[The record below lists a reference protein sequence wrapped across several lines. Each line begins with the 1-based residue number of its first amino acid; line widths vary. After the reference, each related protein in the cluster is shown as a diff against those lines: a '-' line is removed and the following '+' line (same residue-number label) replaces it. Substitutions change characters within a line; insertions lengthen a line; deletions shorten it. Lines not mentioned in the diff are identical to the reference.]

1 MGFDMEVL
9 QKFLAD
15 SNEKEQSKLIF
26 ISIEEFE
33 RLIKRKLLSPVDSIT
48 IQPVLQVWGKL
59 VDGRNKLSGF
69 VIIKGIPNYIFVVSG
84 YDAEVPEN
92 INLVH
97 EKMYFSDILRESF
110 VDSIVEM
117 EFATSIITLDILI
130 QVS

>member
-1 MGFDMEVL
+1 MEVL

-92 INLVH
+92 INLVY
-97 EKMYFSDILRESF
+97 EKMYFSDILRESL